1 MPDTNGDDQFD
12 IGIVGGGPAGLS
24 AAIWSARY
32 LHSVLLVDSGDP
44 RNWETRGINGFLG
57 MEGIRPPELRARGR
71 ELCRKLGV
79 DLVDAIVL
87 RVEQVGDDE
96 FVICLEGGGR
106 RLVRR
111 LLLAIGVRDVWP
123 DIPGLDH
130 VYGANAHVCP
140 DCDGYEA
147 RGKKI
152 VVIGNGRRAVGMALN
167 LTTWT
172 SDIIICTNGRPAD
185 LDEPEYCEKLDA
197 LNIPVLTQPIARVC
211 REGSNI
217 HCLML
222 ADGMQL
228 DTDKVFFTIGQYPA
242 DDLGVQLGCERD
254 DEGHVIVDKHCHTS
268 VVNVFAAGDI
278 TPGPQ
283 LAITAAADGATAAL
297 SMHKSLVPE
306 SRKLTPREREPATT
320 SR

>member
-1 MPDTNGDDQFD
+1 MRTPAGSRQFD

-32 LHSVLLVDSGDP
+32 LHSVVLVDSGDP
-44 RNWETRGINGFLG
+44 RNWETRRINGFLG
-57 MEGIRPPELRARGR
+57 FEGIRPADLRANGR
-71 ELCRKLGV
+71 DLCRKLGV

-87 RVEQVGDDE
+87 HVEQLGDDD
-96 FVICLEGGGR
+96 FVLCLEGGER
-106 RLVRR
+106 IRARR
-111 LLLAIGVRDVWP
+111 LLLAIGIRDVWP
-123 DIPGLDH
+123 DIPGLAP

-147 RGKKI
+147 RGKKV

-172 SDIIICTNGRPAD
+172 DDIIICTNGRPPE
-185 LDEPEYCEKLDA
+185 LDEQEYCDKLDA
-197 LNIPVLTQPIARVC
+197 LNIPVLTERIETVC
-211 REGSNI
+211 YEGSTI
-217 HCLML
+217 HCLKL

-228 DTDKVFFTIGQYPA
+228 DTDKLFFTIGQYPA
-242 DDLGVQLGCERD
+242 DDLCAKLGCERD
-254 DEGHVIVDKHCHTS
+254 DEGHVIIDEHGQTS
-268 VVNVFAAGDI
+268 VPNVFAAGDI

-283 LAITAAADGATAAL
+283 LAINAAAEGAAAAL
-297 SMHKSLVPE
+297 AMHKSLVPE
-306 SRKLTPREREPATT
+306 SRKLTPPSAAVS